1 MGPSSWFLDEGTLYV
16 TPEYAIQL
24 VRECMMMMFWLSAPF
39 LIAGFVTGIVMSLI
53 QIVTSIQDAA
63 FSTVPRLAVFL
74 VVATISM
81 PWVLQRAMTYATAI
95 LGDLSRYAR

>member
-1 MGPSSWFLDEGTLYV
+1 M
-16 TPEYAIQL
+16 TPDFAVQL
-24 VRECMMMMFWLSAPF
+24 IRECMLMMFWMSAPF

-74 VVATISM
+74 LVATISM
-81 PWVLQRAMTYATAI
+81 PWVMQKAMNYATEI
-95 LGDLSRYAR
+95 LGNLSRYAR

>member
-1 MGPSSWFLDEGTLYV
+1 M
-16 TPEYAIQL
+16 TPEYAVQL

-39 LIAGFVTGIVMSLI
+39 LLAGFVTGIVMSLL

-74 VVATISM
+74 AVATISM
-81 PWVLQRAMTYATAI
+81 PWVLQKAMTYATAI
-95 LGDLSRYAR
+95 LGNLSRYAR

>member
-1 MGPSSWFLDEGTLYV
+1 M
-16 TPEYAIQL
+16 TPEYAVQL

-39 LIAGFVTGIVMSLI
+39 LLAGFVAGIVMSLI

-74 VVATISM
+74 LVATISM
-81 PWVLQRAMTYATAI
+81 PWVLQKAMNYATSI
-95 LGDLSRYAR
+95 LGNLSRYAR

>member
-1 MGPSSWFLDEGTLYV
+1 M
-16 TPEYAIQL
+16 TPEYAVQL
-24 VRECMMMMFWLSAPF
+24 VRECMLMMFWMSAPF

-74 VVATISM
+74 LVATISM
-81 PWVLQRAMTYATAI
+81 PWVLEKAMNYATSI
-95 LGDLSRYAR
+95 FGNLSRYAR

>member
-1 MGPSSWFLDEGTLYV
+1 M

-74 VVATISM
+74 VVATLSM
-81 PWVLQRAMTYATAI
+81 PWVMQKAMTYATGI
-95 LGDLSRYAR
+95 LGNLSRYAR